1 MKPVIT
7 PSRKKLWCRSAIN
20 SPDAVGSPVVPGKY
34 LPPGYI
40 PSEQRVSS
48 EIFTDGKWHCSRHP
62 NDFVP

>member
-1 MKPVIT
+1 M
-7 PSRKKLWCRSAIN
+7 RLEAR
-20 SPDAVGSPVVPGKY
+20 VVPGKY